1 MASIIRQILD
11 NLSERVD
18 EDLIPSVY
26 KAASVSTEQVHDEL
40 RRAGL
45 DWYDPQAG
53 RTPSAEVLDTAAD
66 QLIRRSVRSAMVR
79 GAVGGA
85 GGALAI
91 PPEIAASLVQ
101 TLRLAQ
107 RLAVLYGFELE
118 SDKGR
123 LMLSRA
129 LEAAFELELP
139 DQRALGMRISDLP
152 QVARQQLPD
161 VQRTTAWIART
172 VSWQIA
178 RRVGGRLSR
187 ILPGFGA
194 GVGAW
199 DAQRVLQ
206 QQGSRMKAVYTRA
219 WDGDLLL
226 LRDSIVDAEEV
237 VELSDA

>member
-1 MASIIRQILD
+1 MASILRQIFA

-18 EDLIPSVY
+18 EDLLPSLY
-26 KAASVSTEQVHDEL
+26 QAASLSTEQVRRELVKDGLRWHDPESGYLPDAAEL
-40 RRAGL
+40 DAAAEAVIQRA
-45 DWYDPQAG
+45 
-53 RTPSAEVLDTAAD
+53 
-66 QLIRRSVRSAMVR
+66 VRSALVR

-91 PPEIAASLVQ
+91 PPEVAASLVQ

-107 RLAVLYGFELE
+107 RLGVLFGFDPQ
-118 SDKGR
+118 SSRGR

-139 DQRALGMRISDLP
+139 DQRALGVRISDLP

-161 VQRTTAWIART
+161 IQRTTAWIART
-172 VSWQIA
+172 ISWQVA

-187 ILPGFGA
+187 LLPGFGA

-199 DAQRVLQ
+199 DAQRVLR
-206 QQGSRMKAVYTRA
+206 QQGERMKLVYTRA
-219 WDGDLLL
+219 WDGDLLTT
-226 LRDSIVDAEEV
+226 DDNVIEAEEI
-237 VELSDA
+237 VEL